1 MCSTVRMGRKDQKD
15 ACVDT
20 DFKVRGTEGLRVVDL
35 SILPLLPK

>member
-1 MCSTVRMGRKDQKD
+1 MGKRDQKD

-20 DFKVRGTEGLRVVDL
+20 DFKVRGIESLRVADL